1 MTSKKHLGLFT
12 IMLVSI
18 ISMAFILLPNKRM
31 DESLVGHWSFDE
43 KRGSKTIDKSSY
55 KSNGEIIGV
64 SKRSD
69 GIVGKGCLELN
80 GKGDYIEILENGTT
94 PSQLQELNKGSI
106 SVWFKARN
114 IPVGTNILPI
124 FYYGSKNGCDN
135 MKDASNEGLVI
146 SLAHG
151 EIDDE
156 SQGIYFTIFN
166 NPCEYPTI
174 CFDSQPNHDSD
185 ETKGTIHEGEW
196 YHFVVVVGEDY
207 NTGYLN
213 GEEILYRSYNFSDA
227 GASQFFKDAQKH
239 ERLWIG
245 KGFWD
250 FGKESYF
257 DGFMDDLRIYDI
269 PLSGEQVK
277 KLYEMKNA
285 NS

>member
-1 MTSKKHLGLFT
+1 MILKKLLGIFT
-12 IMLVSI
+12 ITSVII
-18 ISMAFILLPNKRM
+18 ISMAFMLLPNNRM

-43 KRGSKTIDKSSY
+43 KEGNTIIDNSTF
-55 KSNGEIIGV
+55 KSNGEIKGTP
-64 SKRSD
+64 KRAD
-69 GIVGKGCLELN
+69 GIVGNGSLELD
-80 GKGDYIEILENGTT
+80 GKGDYIEILENGKT
-94 PSQLQELNKGSI
+94 PSQLNKLKKGSI
-106 SVWFKARN
+106 SIWFNARN
-114 IPVGTNILPI
+114 IPVGSNILPV

-146 SLAHG
+146 ALAHG
-151 EIDDE
+151 EIDTE
-156 SQGIYFTIFN
+156 SQGVYFTIFN

-174 CFDSQPNHDSD
+174 CFDSQPNDD
-185 ETKGTIHEGEW
+185 DDDKRGIILEGEW
-196 YHFVVVVGEDY
+196 YHFVAVVGKNY

-250 FGKESYF
+250 FGKETYF
-257 DGFMDDLRIYDI
+257 DGFIDDLRIYDI
-269 PLSGEQVK
+269 PLSDEEVK

-285 NS
+285 N